1 MPTPEPPSVFHFEKV
16 AWDDPTSALDPNAP
30 GMRELAR
37 SARATG
43 ARRKKIVRGECGFFM
58 NRSVMPA
65 NFRVPPHH
73 HDHDESLCGVRG
85 VITFHIDGVDHRLGP
100 GDRLMLP
107 RGTVHAATAGPDGAT
122 YLIGER
128 G

>member
-1 MPTPEPPSVFHFEKV
+1 MKLELIPWSSPQPPTEAELRRRLADEGFRTMHWS
-16 AWDDPTSALDPNAP
+16 DAP
-30 GMRELAR
+30 H
-37 SARATG
+37 
-43 ARRKKIVRGECGFFM
+43 RRY
-58 NRSVMPA
+58 A
-65 NFRVPPHH
+65 AHD

-85 VITFHIDGVDHRLGP
+85 AITFHIDGSDYVLGP

-128 G
+128 